1 MFAEKTLIIRI
12 CKIQNR
18 ALQVVYNEYN
28 KSYEELPQLN
38 NNMSIH
44 QKHLQYFALEVFKS
58 LMHLNPEFMWYYFN
72 ENPILYDLIKGTNV
86 FLPPVK
92 SFRLGLDSIHFRGS
106 ILWKNLP
113 SSIKS
118 NQTINKFKAKWKS
131 LGNIQCTCVAC
142 RWDVF
147 FQIFGFQI
155 FNFFCYV
162 NFASI
167 YLFIVKFQFYSFYWY
182 PVDAS
187 SHCARDILSFTFSL
201 CVK

>member
-1 MFAEKTLIIRI
+1 MELQIWRPLDLMLTAKLFPCSNKVKLLGKHIEDLCKKASYKLQAIRRIRGYLAVEKARILANAFINSQFNYARLTWMFAEKTLINRI

-18 ALQVVYNEYN
+18 ALQVVYNEYT

-118 NQTINKFKAKWKS
+118 NQTINKFKAK
-131 LGNIQCTCVAC
+131 
-142 RWDVF
+142 
-147 FQIFGFQI
+147 
-155 FNFFCYV
+155 
-162 NFASI
+162 
-167 YLFIVKFQFYSFYWY
+167 
-182 PVDAS
+182 
-187 SHCARDILSFTFSL
+187 
-201 CVK
+201 